1 MSGISF
7 SGLGSG
13 LPIKDIIK
21 ATMDVESI
29 PLQRMEKSKAIAKEQ
44 ISAYGTLTSRLDA
57 LSSAM
62 NKLKGPEKF
71 ELIAAKSSNEK
82 AFTATADNK
91 NGAVAGD
98 YNITVNKKADNYSWV
113 SKSMAN
119 DNKFSGDLKIG
130 DTTLTLGTAA
140 EPLSLDQ
147 LRKAINENP
156 DLKDKVSANI
166 VNDSEGT
173 ARLVINAKLSGE
185 AGRIEIDSSGLN
197 IAGATAPDETT
208 LANDVTKTS
217 KEVGDT
223 DYKTL
228 DAQITINGIEA
239 TSSTNKFTNVISGV
253 TINLNADAAPDASG
267 SLKVARDDASIKDR
281 LDEFLKAYNDV
292 VIHLNEAKKG
302 PLASEGI
309 IASVEGILRD
319 TLMTP
324 TGGDGNLNNTLAA
337 IGITSYVEKGWSPG
351 DEKSSRNGTL
361 EIDSSKLD
369 KMLETDFEKIA
380 FIFGDEKT
388 GYAKRFEDA
397 ARQMTS
403 DTVIDGRVSK
413 GLIAVR
419 KTGLTSEIGRIE
431 KRMEATDYR
440 LELLEA
446 RLYKQFNAADA
457 MSSQFQS
464 TGNYLMQQFDSLP
477 GYSRKN

>member
-29 PLQRMEKSKAIAKEQ
+29 PLKRMEESKATAKEQ

-71 ELIAAKSSNEK
+71 ELIAAKSSNEN

-91 NGAVAGD
+91 SGAVAGD
-98 YNITVNKKADNYSWV
+98 YNITVNKKADNYNWV

-119 DNKFSGDLKIG
+119 DNKFSGHLKIG
-130 DTTLTLGTAA
+130 DTTLTLGTD
-140 EPLSLDQ
+140 EPLTLDQ

-166 VNDSEGT
+166 VNDSSGT

-185 AGRIEIDSSGLN
+185 AGRIAIDSSDLN

-208 LANDVTKTS
+208 LANDADKTS
-217 KEVGDT
+217 KEEGESG
-223 DYKTL
+223 YKTL

-267 SLKVARDDASIKDR
+267 NLKVARDDDSIKDR

-309 IASVEGILRD
+309 ISSVEGILRD

-324 TGGDGNLNNTLAA
+324 TGGDGNLNNTLAS

-361 EIDSSKLD
+361 EIDSSKLN

-380 FIFGDEKT
+380 FIFGDEET

-403 DTVIDGRVSK
+403 DTVQDGRISK
-413 GLIAVR
+413 GLITVR
-419 KTGLTSEIGRIE
+419 KSGLTSEISRID
-431 KRMEATDYR
+431 KRMEATEYR

-457 MSSQFQS
+457 ISSQFQS

-477 GYSRKN
+477 GYGSSK